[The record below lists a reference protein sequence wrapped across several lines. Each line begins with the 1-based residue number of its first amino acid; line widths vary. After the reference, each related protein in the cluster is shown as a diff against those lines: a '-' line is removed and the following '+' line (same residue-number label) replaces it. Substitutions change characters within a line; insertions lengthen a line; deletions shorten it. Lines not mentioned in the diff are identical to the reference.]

1 MTLMASQLNTTC
13 GNNTFEM
20 FGFDDFL
27 SCFRRGSCCSGA
39 LRRLLERRRVLGC
52 ADRAGPGYRQGCIR
66 ADGLWSQHEAVVGAF
81 GCWQAFQAEAVLEF
95 NHEASPRGTYLA
107 ERPDVRSE
115 SSLGHRGARRPAR
128 CVGLHLGQ
136 SLAVNLEAN
145 SVCFSAEA
153 QSPCHFFVKFR
164 VNSWHQPLCSFF
176 WPRLSIL
183 VRLDWGT
190 HHEHLFVRAPKQ
202 GAPME

>member
-1 MTLMASQLNTTC
+1 LTTIVVPAGAGDDNEHRREQEFEPQRASDTVTLMASQLNTTC

-81 GCWQAFQAEAVLEF
+81 GCWQAFQA
-95 NHEASPRGTYLA
+95 
-107 ERPDVRSE
+107 
-115 SSLGHRGARRPAR
+115 
-128 CVGLHLGQ
+128 
-136 SLAVNLEAN
+136 
-145 SVCFSAEA
+145 
-153 QSPCHFFVKFR
+153 
-164 VNSWHQPLCSFF
+164 
-176 WPRLSIL
+176 
-183 VRLDWGT
+183 
-190 HHEHLFVRAPKQ
+190 
-202 GAPME
+202 